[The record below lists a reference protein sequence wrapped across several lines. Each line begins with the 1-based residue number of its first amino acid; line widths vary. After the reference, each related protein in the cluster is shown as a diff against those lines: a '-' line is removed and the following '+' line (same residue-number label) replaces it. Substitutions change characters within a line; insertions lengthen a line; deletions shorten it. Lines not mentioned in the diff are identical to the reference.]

1 MKSSLFLI
9 GCVVCSPVLAANELP
24 PILDYYP
31 ECAPQVINNPSDKVV
46 YDIDSE
52 SEKTGGYL
60 QLALVELQR
69 KAQSVGADAVII
81 ERINIGNIDRSI
93 NLENDTGKI
102 NSSVKKIH
110 VLTTV
115 QNIKLCDD
123 KRLTTTPTPYNSK
136 GLSISRTETVVML
149 PMLSDTNL
157 LKQAEKFNAPQAIV
171 TINSAYGIKLGDSS
185 SQLFNLMGPHSVQL
199 LLDNGSMAYSYGR
212 NLWFFVNNDSV
223 SNITQNQGLFNSHG
237 KNQIALSGNYD
248 NENWSIAGKIK
259 RGDELQKVK
268 QSLSLKPQQDD
279 YVSIGDNSKLVLNFE
294 SYKQREST
302 DAIYRLNGFSILPLV
317 SVNHSEQVK
326 FASFSNID
334 IAKIVALKDL
344 QTYKLTLPQLVNQ
357 IQLNQD
363 GPLVLINPNIL
374 LGINNQ
380 GLVNKIKVTESVL
393 GEQDINQFNQ
403 VLAQYDIPNTK
414 SAFLDR
420 YPNAEDNFDNILLNK
435 DNISMSVNFDSY
447 DDDAQLIELTL
458 SF

>member
-1 MKSSLFLI
+1 M
-9 GCVVCSPVLAANELP
+9 
-24 PILDYYP
+24 
-31 ECAPQVINNPSDKVV
+31 
-46 YDIDSE
+46 
-52 SEKTGGYL
+52 
-60 QLALVELQR
+60 
-69 KAQSVGADAVII
+69 
-81 ERINIGNIDRSI
+81 
-93 NLENDTGKI
+93 
-102 NSSVKKIH
+102 
-110 VLTTV
+110 
-115 QNIKLCDD
+115 
-123 KRLTTTPTPYNSK
+123 
-136 GLSISRTETVVML
+136 
-149 PMLSDTNL
+149 
-157 LKQAEKFNAPQAIV
+157 
-171 TINSAYGIKLGDSS
+171 
-185 SQLFNLMGPHSVQL
+185 
-199 LLDNGSMAYSYGR
+199 
-212 NLWFFVNNDSV
+212 

-374 LGINNQ
+374 LGIDNQ